1 MAKRGTRKYLTGAEV
16 QRLLEAATRGRYPLR
31 DRLMIQFAYRHG
43 LRVSELVDL
52 RWSDVDFERGRVLI
66 RRLKNGRTGTH
77 PLNDQEK
84 RDLKALRSSY
94 EGSEHIFP
102 SERGGRMHR
111 QNVNRILGETA
122 KQAEIP
128 LRVTPHSLRHAC
140 GFELADRGVDT
151 RRLQQYLGHRSI
163 LSTVVYTDLAGRAL
177 DGIWS

>member
-1 MAKRGTRKYLTGAEV
+1 MAKRGTRKYLTKAEV
-16 QRLLEAATRGRYPLR
+16 ERLLGAATRGRYPLR

-43 LRVSELVDL
+43 LRVSELVNL
-52 RWSDVDFERGRVLI
+52 QWSDVDFDRGRILI

-77 PLNDQEK
+77 PLSDPEK
-84 RDLKALRSSY
+84 GDLEALKRSHEPSMY
-94 EGSEHIFP
+94 IFP
-102 SERGGRMHR
+102 SERGGCMHR
-111 QNVNRILGETA
+111 QNVNRILAEIV

-128 LRVTPHSLRHAC
+128 IRVIPHSLRHAC
-140 GFELADRGVDT
+140 GFELADRGIDT

>member
-16 QRLLEAATRGRYPLR
+16 ERLMGAATRGRYPLR

-52 RWSDVDFERGRVLI
+52 RWSDVDFDRESILV

-77 PLNDQEK
+77 PLTQQEK
-84 RDLKALRSSY
+84 RDLESLKRSH
-94 EGSEHIFP
+94 EDSEYIFP

-111 QNVNRILGETA
+111 QNVNRILGKVA
-122 KQAEIP
+122 SKAEIP
-128 LRVTPHSLRHAC
+128 VRVTPHSLRHAC
-140 GFELADRGVDT
+140 GFELADRGTDT

-177 DGIWS
+177 DGLWD